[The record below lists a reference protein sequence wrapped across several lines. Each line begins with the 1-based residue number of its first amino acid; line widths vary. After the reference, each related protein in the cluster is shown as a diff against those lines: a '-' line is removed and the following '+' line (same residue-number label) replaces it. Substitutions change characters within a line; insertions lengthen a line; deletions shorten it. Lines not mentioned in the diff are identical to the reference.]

1 MESQRCPLKSKW
13 LQVSQLLGGRTTA
26 LHNSRGHQCHPLIAA
41 EVTLRLVCYGNSSP
55 QSCIHSD
62 SELDL

>member
-1 MESQRCPLKSKW
+1 MESQRFPLKSKW
-13 LQVSQLLGGRTTA
+13 SQVSQLLGGRTVA
-26 LHNSRGHQCHPLIAA
+26 LHNSRGHQCHHLIAA
-41 EVTLRLVCYGNSSP
+41 EVTLHLICYGNSTP